1 MFDARSHS
9 ACTFD
14 HELKV
19 LLLDQ
24 GGAVIAAGQPAAAAQ
39 AAPVFV
45 YGSLL
50 SGLHNHHRL
59 G

>member
-1 MFDARSHS
+1 MWGQRTFGGETLEILRS
-9 ACTFD
+9 
-14 HELKV
+14 

-24 GGAVIAAGQPAAAAQ
+24 GGAAIATGQPAAAAQ

>member
-1 MFDARSHS
+1 MWGQRTFGGETLEILRS
-9 ACTFD
+9 
-14 HELKV
+14 

-24 GGAVIAAGQPAAAAQ
+24 GGAVIAVDAAAAQ